1 MGKTNCKKGLWNRT
15 IAKWRNI
22 YNFIRNDIWSVELD
36 EYSKGKHRS
45 LRVIRI
51 VLLSLRGFTENAV
64 QLRASALT
72 FYTLMSLVPILAM
85 GFGIAK
91 GFGLEHKMDMLI
103 HEKLTTAPA
112 LADKL
117 VEFAN
122 ALLQRTG
129 AGLVAGIGVV
139 MLFWSIIKVLNNI
152 ERSFNAIWQINSPR
166 PWLRKFSD
174 YISMII
180 IAPLLLITAS
190 GVNVYIRSVLQKA
203 ASDPEILLI
212 VKTYVL
218 WLLRFVPYILIPLL
232 FALLYVVM
240 PNTKVKFSSGL
251 IAGIVAGA
259 IFVGVQWGYLY
270 FQFGVSRYN
279 AIYGSFAAIPLFLVW
294 MQLSWLIV
302 LLGAELSYA
311 VQNVSLYEFEH
322 ETKHLS
328 ARRTKELSLLLL
340 NTIVERFRLCESPY
354 SAGQLAREHG
364 LPYRLTMLLLQW
376 MVSCQIIC
384 EVIGEDGK
392 DIRYQPAQSID
403 HLTFAYVVNCYD
415 NYGATIR
422 ANGKALAHISQLYE
436 THAVVQGN
444 GEYTDQVGKFPQ

>member
-1 MGKTNCKKGLWNRT
+1 MQGE
-15 IAKWRNI
+15 
-22 YNFIRNDIWSVELD
+22 IWSVEL
-36 EYSKGKHRS
+36 ENYSKVKHRI
-45 LRVIRI
+45 LRIIRI
-51 VLLSLRGFTENAV
+51 VLLAFRGFTENAV

-91 GFGLEHKMDMLI
+91 GFGLEKSLNSYIHKTLASSP
-103 HEKLTTAPA
+103 E

-117 VEFAN
+117 VEFAD

-139 MLFWSIIKVLNNI
+139 MLFWSIIKVFNNI
-152 ERSFNAIWQINSPR
+152 ERSFNAIWQISSPR

-174 YISMII
+174 YISMVI

-240 PNTKVKFSSGL
+240 PNTKVKFKSGL

-340 NTIVERFRLCESPY
+340 NTIIARFGTGEKPY
-354 SAGQLAREHG
+354 SAGQLARAHG
-364 LPYRLTMLLLQW
+364 LPYRLTMILLTW
-376 MVSCQIIC
+376 MVDCNILNPVQ
-384 EVIGEDGK
+384 GEDEK
-392 DIRYQPAQSID
+392 EIAYQPAQSIER
-403 HLTFAYVVNCYD
+403 LSFAYVINAYE
-415 NYGATIR
+415 NYGATIH
-422 ANGKALAHISQLYE
+422 AKGDALEGIEQMYADKVEIKQTTKL
-436 THAVVQGN
+436 
-444 GEYTDQVGKFPQ
+444 